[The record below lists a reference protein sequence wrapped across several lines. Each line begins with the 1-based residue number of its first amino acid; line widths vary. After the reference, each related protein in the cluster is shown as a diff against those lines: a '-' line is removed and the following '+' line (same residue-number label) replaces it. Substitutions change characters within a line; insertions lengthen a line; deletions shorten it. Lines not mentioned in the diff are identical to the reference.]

1 METSEITLN
10 IMKIIKSAMEVNNI
24 SYSQLAKETGVPKST
39 LQRCITGTTTKMSID
54 VLSKIASALDI
65 SMEIAKAMTPDLSF
79 QEKITP
85 HEKELIKKYRLISS
99 EGKET
104 VDTILDIQY
113 RAVQPTVEENKV
125 I

>member
-1 METSEITLN
+1 METSEITSN

-39 LQRCITGTTTKMSID
+39 LQRCIAGTTAKMSID

-65 SMEIAKAMTPDLSF
+65 SMEIAKAMTPTSSF
-79 QEKITP
+79 QEKITS
-85 HEKELIKKYRLISS
+85 HEKELIKKYRLISP

-113 RAVQPTVEENKV
+113 KAVQPKVKENEA